1 MTTSSFACGISFFS
15 TMVLVLLLFE
25 VVVHTWFGKNDTGW
39 VKSDRVTNLQ
49 PRVRGSTAS

>member
-49 PRVRGSTAS
+49 PRVRGSTPS